1 MLGDCTEN
9 KPACRALQIRSR
21 FVLCHLTLT
30 QPLRAAE
37 VCAHRVRAMYSG
49 SSSGCVKARPSLNL
63 VGLLAN
69 VCGLSMFSHQR
80 QGEPPHVA
88 VEPGW
93 RVTVEWHMNRT
104 ALAFGIGASLILAA
118 GTANAAGSCG
128 AEVAELQQKIGM
140 EQGANATI
148 GATDPGV
155 QQPSPTAS
163 ADTSTSTTTSPT
175 SDQVANT
182 DNSANATIGAA
193 DPGVQQP
200 APEANA
206 TTGTSTTTDTTTDG
220 SSTTTADNTGAN
232 ATIGPTDPGVQ
243 QPQNT
248 DATADS
254 SGSSTTTTITTEPSS
269 TTADSTT
276 TMPSGDVTETS
287 RVGDMNTSAGGHAE
301 AITALKKAQLAAD
314 AGDEATCMTELG
326 TAKAAMGVQ

>member
-1 MLGDCTEN
+1 
-9 KPACRALQIRSR
+9 
-21 FVLCHLTLT
+21 
-30 QPLRAAE
+30 
-37 VCAHRVRAMYSG
+37 
-49 SSSGCVKARPSLNL
+49 
-63 VGLLAN
+63 
-69 VCGLSMFSHQR
+69 
-80 QGEPPHVA
+80 
-88 VEPGW
+88 
-93 RVTVEWHMNRT
+93 MNRT

-206 TTGTSTTTDTTTDG
+206 SADTSTSTTTTTDG
-220 SSTTTADNTGAN
+220 STTTADNTGAN
-232 ATIGPTDPGVQ
+232 ATIGATDPGVQ
-243 QPQNT
+243 QPQSGGSET
-248 DATADS
+248 LADS
-254 SGSSTTTTITTEPSS
+254 SSSSS
-269 TTADSTT
+269 SSTT
-276 TMPSGDVTETS
+276 TMPSGTVEETS
-287 RVGDMNTSAGGHAE
+287 RVGELNTSAGGHAE

-314 AGDEATCMTELG
+314 AGDENACMTELG
-326 TAKAAMGVQ
+326 TAKAALGVQ

>member
-1 MLGDCTEN
+1 MN
-9 KPACRALQIRSR
+9 K
-21 FVLCHLTLT
+21 
-30 QPLRAAE
+30 
-37 VCAHRVRAMYSG
+37 
-49 SSSGCVKARPSLNL
+49 
-63 VGLLAN
+63 
-69 VCGLSMFSHQR
+69 
-80 QGEPPHVA
+80 
-88 VEPGW
+88 
-93 RVTVEWHMNRT
+93 T

-118 GTANAAGSCG
+118 GSASAAGSCG
-128 AEVAELQQKIGM
+128 AEVAALQQQLGH
-140 EQGANATI
+140 QDTANATI

-163 ADTSTSTTTSPT
+163 VDTSTTTSPT
-175 SDQVANT
+175 SDQVAES
-182 DNSANATIGAA
+182 NSGANATIGAT

-206 TTGTSTTTDTTTDG
+206 TTGTSTTTTTDG

-232 ATIGPTDPGVQ
+232 ATIGATDPGVQ

-254 SGSSTTTTITTEPSS
+254 SGSSTTTTESDT
-269 TTADSTT
+269 TTADSSA
-276 TMPSGDVTETS
+276 TMPSGTVEETS
-287 RVGDMNTSAGGHAE
+287 RVGDMNTSAGGNAE

>member
-1 MLGDCTEN
+1 MN
-9 KPACRALQIRSR
+9 K
-21 FVLCHLTLT
+21 
-30 QPLRAAE
+30 
-37 VCAHRVRAMYSG
+37 
-49 SSSGCVKARPSLNL
+49 
-63 VGLLAN
+63 
-69 VCGLSMFSHQR
+69 
-80 QGEPPHVA
+80 
-88 VEPGW
+88 
-93 RVTVEWHMNRT
+93 T

-118 GTANAAGSCG
+118 GSASAAGSCG
-128 AEVAELQQKIGM
+128 AEVAALQQQLGH
-140 EQGANATI
+140 QDSANATI

-163 ADTSTSTTTSPT
+163 ADTSTTTSPT
-175 SDQVANT
+175 SPNSDQVAESNS
-182 DNSANATIGAA
+182 SANATIGAT

-200 APEANA
+200 APEAN
-206 TTGTSTTTDTTTDG
+206 TSTGTNTTTTTDG

-254 SGSSTTTTITTEPSS
+254 SGSSATTTESDTTTEDSS
-269 TTADSTT
+269 A

-287 RVGDMNTSAGGHAE
+287 RVGDLNTAAGGHAE

>member
-1 MLGDCTEN
+1 MN
-9 KPACRALQIRSR
+9 K
-21 FVLCHLTLT
+21 
-30 QPLRAAE
+30 
-37 VCAHRVRAMYSG
+37 
-49 SSSGCVKARPSLNL
+49 
-63 VGLLAN
+63 
-69 VCGLSMFSHQR
+69 
-80 QGEPPHVA
+80 
-88 VEPGW
+88 
-93 RVTVEWHMNRT
+93 T

-118 GTANAAGSCG
+118 GTASAAGSCG
-128 AEVAELQQKIGM
+128 AEVAALQQQLGH
-140 EQGANATI
+140 QDSANATI

-175 SDQVANT
+175 SDQVAES
-182 DNSANATIGAA
+182 NSGANATIGAT

-206 TTGTSTTTDTTTDG
+206 TTGTSTTTTTDG

-232 ATIGPTDPGVQ
+232 ATIGATDPGVQ

-248 DATADS
+248 DATAES
-254 SGSSTTTTITTEPSS
+254 SGSSTTTTDSDT
-269 TTADSTT
+269 TTADSSA

-287 RVGDMNTSAGGHAE
+287 RVGDLNTAAGGHAE